1 MHCSKKFPGIQKVG
15 SKPMANLCIIHFF
28 ENRLNHLN
36 LKSCSCRSFGIPI
49 HMQLSEF
56 TDMDLTQARNCEMF
70 TLTAFRLRIM
80 KFSALRIINVINLL
94 QSNFSIPSTCLIV
107 IETRREFIDGSMK
120 TLSLWLRDT
129 ITDSRSTSEE
139 LFTSTSGLLWRSIF
153 WELKFSTHMDACRV
167 RFTARK

>member
-1 MHCSKKFPGIQKVG
+1 
-15 SKPMANLCIIHFF
+15 MANLCIIHIF
-28 ENRLNHLN
+28 ENRLKHLRAWN
-36 LKSCSCRSFGIPI
+36 
-49 HMQLSEF
+49 QLEKLLVYIFRDPNSYAIVRIYRHG
-56 TDMDLTQARNCEMF
+56 LF

-129 ITDSRSTSEE
+129 MTDSRSTSEE